1 MPPSPRGHQRGALS
15 RRKLGTEP
23 PTRRRR
29 GAGNP
34 FDKEVAAGLIAK
46 LEDAFILLPI
56 FRPLNIARVHE
67 VEEQT
72 DIRGVRVDWNCWLIL
87 FAFGRSG
94 DMGV

>member
-1 MPPSPRGHQRGALS
+1 
-15 RRKLGTEP
+15 LGTEP

-56 FRPLNIARVHE
+56 FAPSTSRVYMRSRNRLTSEAFASIGIA
-67 VEEQT
+67 
-72 DIRGVRVDWNCWLIL
+72 G
-87 FAFGRSG
+87 
-94 DMGV
+94 